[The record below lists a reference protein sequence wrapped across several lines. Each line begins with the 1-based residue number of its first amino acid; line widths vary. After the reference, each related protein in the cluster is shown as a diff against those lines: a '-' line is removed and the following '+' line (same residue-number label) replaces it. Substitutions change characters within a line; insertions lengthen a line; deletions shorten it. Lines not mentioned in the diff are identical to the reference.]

1 MKAIKICFDVIKR
14 KTKQKILT
22 ATITLNRFETGHR
35 IRAQVSLLSLNK
47 YSILL
52 FKYKH
57 KLNVSYFLF
66 EYKYQWMRV
75 IKPWKRL
82 KSNVMGVNKKENKD
96 RFHRS
101 LGGNTNRVLL
111 FCTVLFWLYR
121 DYKQNILF
129 DFWNVNINTQE

>member
-22 ATITLNRFETGHR
+22 ATITLNRLETGHR
-35 IRAQVSLLSLNK
+35 SRTQVSLLSLNK

-82 KSNVMGVNKKENKD
+82 KSSVMGVNKKRKQRSISSQSWRKHQPGSVVFARFCFVYIVIINKIY
-96 RFHRS
+96 F
-101 LGGNTNRVLL
+101 LT
-111 FCTVLFWLYR
+111 F
-121 DYKQNILF
+121 
-129 DFWNVNINTQE
+129 EM